1 MFVVDFLSFKSAM
14 LHVVALSF
22 EHRRGNQIDR
32 VFPPFPDEPEV
43 ADWNQGLPFIAIPD
57 KAHGACSS
65 TIQFTL
71 PKPGV
76 RNCCVY
82 GLAAFRSIDSSELA
96 NGDSYVRNQVQKSLC
111 VISKVPLFGEL
122 EKLLKTKIYEN
133 FDCLVEKLED
143 IYESLKLECEK
154 ETVPFSGISY
164 PSLFSSLQ
172 MNVLVLVKAIM
183 ARHKIL
189 IFADNS
195 ELVSKMVC
203 AVASLLPGFIYEEP
217 TYPFKFLDAN
227 SYCFSP
233 YVPLQ
238 FTETLNSAKSRSR
251 LMGTCSELFMDQKIV
266 DYDILVDCRKA
277 KAVVKGKVLQKLQ
290 LSANE
295 DEYMQKLLDY
305 LTLNWEKEEAPE
317 YIRARFR
324 RYIDTVFVS
333 LLRVRHI
340 KDVKRFVWPYLDWS
354 KPRVFGEDF
363 IAKLLQNRRIVK
375 IIQENSR
382 EDFGTTDKKLVKIKT
397 GLFLDL

>member
-1 MFVVDFLSFKSAM
+1 M

-32 VFPPFPDEPEV
+32 VYPEFPDEPQV

-71 PKPGV
+71 PHPKM

-96 NGDSYVRNQVQKSLC
+96 DRDSYVRNQVQKSLC
-111 VISKVPLFGEL
+111 VISRVPLFGEL
-122 EKLLKTKIYEN
+122 EKLLKAKIYEN

-143 IYESLKLECEK
+143 IYESLKTACEK

-164 PSLFSSLQ
+164 ASLFSSLQ

-183 ARHKIL
+183 ARHRIL
-189 IFADNS
+189 IFAENS

-203 AVASLLPGFIYEEP
+203 AIASLLPGFIYEEP
-217 TYPFKFLDAN
+217 TYPFRFLESN

-238 FTETLNSAKSRSR
+238 FTETLNHAKSRSS

-277 KAVVKGKVLQKLQ
+277 KATLKGKPLEYLR
-290 LSANE
+290 LGANE
-295 DEYMQKLLDY
+295 TEYMQKLLDY
-305 LTLNWEKEEAPE
+305 LTLNWEKEDSPD

-333 LLRVRHI
+333 FLRVRHI
-340 KDVKRFVWPYLDWS
+340 KEVKPFIWPYLDWA
-354 KPRVFGEDF
+354 KPRLFGERF
-363 IAKLLQNRRIVK
+363 VSKLLRNRRIVK
-375 IIQENSR
+375 LIKENKR
-382 EDFGTTDKKLVKIKT
+382 EDFGTTDKKLVKVKI
-397 GLFLDL
+397 GFLENFPMQSFTTMKS

>member
-1 MFVVDFLSFKSAM
+1 M

-32 VFPPFPDEPEV
+32 VFPPFPDEPYV
-43 ADWNQGLPFIAIPD
+43 SDWNQGLPFIAIPD

-71 PKPGV
+71 PHPAM

-96 NGDSYVRNQVQKSLC
+96 EGDKYIRNQVQKSLC
-111 VISKVPLFGEL
+111 VISRVPLFGEL
-122 EKLLKTKIYEN
+122 EKLLKTTIYDN
-133 FDCLVEKLED
+133 FDCLAEKLEE
-143 IYESLKLECEK
+143 IHAFLKTACESEA
-154 ETVPFSGISY
+154 VPFSGISY

-172 MNVLVLVKAIM
+172 NNVLVLVKAII

-217 TYPFKFLDAN
+217 RYPFTFLESSA
-227 SYCFSP
+227 YCFSP

-238 FTETLNSAKSRSR
+238 FTETLNNARSQSS

-266 DYDILVDCRKA
+266 DYEILVDCRKA
-277 KAVVKGKVLQKLQ
+277 TATVKGKVLDALKLRPG
-290 LSANE
+290 E
-295 DEYMQKLLDY
+295 VEFMQSLLKY
-305 LTLNWEKEEAPE
+305 LTLNWEKEEAPQ
-317 YIRARFR
+317 YIRDQFK
-324 RYIDTVFVS
+324 RYIDSLFVS
-333 LLRVRHI
+333 MLRVRH
-340 KDVKRFVWPYLDWS
+340 VKAVKAFVWPYLDWS
-354 KPRVFGEDF
+354 RPRAFGDKFIDELLSDSNVIRLLKESSDTDFGEIDEKLF
-363 IAKLLQNRRIVK
+363 AKR
-375 IIQENSR
+375 
-382 EDFGTTDKKLVKIKT
+382 
-397 GLFLDL
+397 